1 MERREEHSNNWA
13 SGFLIGVVVGIGLAL
28 LFTTKKG
35 RKILKVLTD
44 EGFSRF
50 SKWEDAMGNIPED
63 DEEFVEEV
71 VGNDASSSIDP
82 VKEEKETPKPLT
94 NGNGHAAIKRISTHG
109 RRLFKGLPK
118 RS

>member
-35 RKILKVLTD
+35 RKVLKVLTD

-50 SKWEDAMGNIPED
+50 SKWEDVMNNLPED
-63 DEEFVEEV
+63 DDEPVEAAAGNEESLPTET
-71 VGNDASSSIDP
+71 P
-82 VKEEKETPKPLT
+82 KEEKETPKPQA
-94 NGNGHAAIKRISTHG
+94 NGNGHAAIKRISTHS
-109 RRLFKGLPK
+109 RRLFKGISRK
-118 RS
+118 S